1 VLPARPDKVYRAF
14 LDPDGLARWV
24 PPDGFTG
31 KVHQMEAKVGGRY
44 RRAFTTPM
52 STWTPGGAV

>member
-14 LDPDGLARWV
+14 LDPDALARWL

-44 RRAFTTPM
+44 RMSFTTPM
-52 STWTPGGAV
+52 SSMTPACPV